1 MSAQAPVFAM
11 IAGEASGDIL
21 GADLIRSLKKLFP
34 DASFEGIG
42 GPKMKAEGFQSLCP
56 MERLSVMGFIEP
68 LKRLPELL
76 GIRRAVIKRYR
87 DNPPIAFIGID
98 APDFNL
104 TIELKLRI
112 AGVKTIHYVSPSVWA
127 WRQGRIKKIKKAV
140 DLMLCL
146 FPFEAD
152 FYRQHKV
159 PVRFVG
165 HPLAGEL
172 SNESDILGAREALG
186 LDPERPVLCIMPGS
200 RASEVQM
207 LTDIFL
213 ESAERVAEKIQ
224 GLQLVIPAAS
234 AERHREITALL
245 ESRADL
251 SVRLLQQRSHL
262 AMEASDVVLLAS
274 GTTALEAMLLKKPMV
289 VSYKLGVVTY
299 RIFSLLVKTPFVSI
313 PNLLANKRLVPEL
326 IQADATPELLS
337 AAMLDGFDTAKR
349 NKLKIEFAAL
359 SEQLALESG
368 SLAAMAI
375 AETIDRESLF

>member
-1 MSAQAPVFAM
+1 
-11 IAGEASGDIL
+11 
-21 GADLIRSLKKLFP
+21 
-34 DASFEGIG
+34 
-42 GPKMKAEGFQSLCP
+42 
-56 MERLSVMGFIEP
+56 
-68 LKRLPELL
+68 
-76 GIRRAVIKRYR
+76 
-87 DNPPIAFIGID
+87 
-98 APDFNL
+98 
-104 TIELKLRI
+104 
-112 AGVKTIHYVSPSVWA
+112 
-127 WRQGRIKKIKKAV
+127 
-140 DLMLCL
+140 MLCL

-172 SNESDILGAREALG
+172 SNEPDILGAREALG

-274 GTTALEAMLLKKPMV
+274 GTTTLEAMLLKKPMV

-337 AAMLDGFDTAKR
+337 AAVLDGFDAAKS
-349 NKLKIEFAAL
+349 NKLKTEFAVL

-368 SLAAMAI
+368 SIAAMAI
-375 AETIDRESLF
+375 AEAIDRESLF